1 MTIGVIT
8 VSGVTSRFTYGKI
21 QGELHE
27 ENAVSGYDFDQL
39 DHFQILNV
47 ARGASVNEIKKAFR
61 QEIAIY
67 HPDRF
72 VRASEDEKNY
82 ARARSQR
89 INEAFRVLRDDQLRE
104 NYNLTMPGGSI
115 SRSSAPVPT
124 GPLSQRD
131 HQAELYETALTH
143 INAGRLIQ
151 AVGVLRRLQQLN
163 PFYRD
168 VASLLSTT
176 ETAINARQM
185 TMPHESI
192 RRTSWLTV
200 SIVGIVIA
208 TIAIAWLFTT
218 YGGTETPATETT
230 AVLATE
236 TPLITRTPRITATP
250 EPAQETPTPDP
261 SVLFDDSFTAVNW
274 AEAQGP
280 TWSTAYDGKRFQ
292 LQATTAGDAA
302 WSYRPVDAANVAL
315 TMMFQVT
322 SGSGGAIVR
331 YRNETDFIAVVI
343 EPATK
348 RYRIV
353 RRAGDAFVELATG
366 ESDAIKSGDAVE
378 NEMTVTVVDTS
389 ITLTINGVTL
399 EPLVVEDIP
408 DSARFGMIAIP
419 TTADANVVVDHFT
432 IRVP

>member
-1 MTIGVIT
+1 M
-8 VSGVTSRFTYGKI
+8 
-21 QGELHE
+21 
-27 ENAVSGYDFDQL
+27 AGYDFEQL

-72 VRASEDEKNY
+72 VRASDEEKTY

-89 INEAFRVLRDDQLRE
+89 INEAFRVLKDDQLRE

-115 SRSSAPVPT
+115 TRNSAPVPT

-131 HQAELYETALTH
+131 HQAELYETAQTH
-143 INAGRLIQ
+143 ISAGRLIQ

-168 VASLLSTT
+168 VASLLSST

-192 RRTSWLTV
+192 RRTSWLTI
-200 SIVGIVIA
+200 SIVGIVVA

-218 YGGTETPATETT
+218 YTPGSDATATPVADAATETL
-230 AVLATE
+230 VV
-236 TPLITRTPRITATP
+236 TRTPRITPTA
-250 EPAQETPTPDP
+250 EPAAATATPDP
-261 SVLFDDSFTAVNW
+261 SVLFDDSFTSVNW

-280 TWSTAYDGKRFQ
+280 TWSTAYDGKRYQ
-292 LQATTAGDAA
+292 LKATTAGDAA
-302 WSYRPVDAANVAL
+302 WSYRPIDNPNVTIGL
-315 TMMFQVT
+315 TFQVL
-322 SGSGGAIVR
+322 SGSGGVIVR
-331 YRNETDFIAVVI
+331 YRNETDFVAVVI

-348 RYRIV
+348 RYQIL
-353 RRAGDAFVELATG
+353 RRTGDAFVELSAG
-366 ESDAIKSGDAVE
+366 ESDAIISGAAVE
-378 NEMTVTVVDTS
+378 NEMAVTVVDS
-389 ITLTINGVTL
+389 TLTYSINGTTF
-399 EPLVVEDIP
+399 EPLVVEDMP

-419 TTADANVVVDHFT
+419 TSSDADVVVDHLT
-432 IRVP
+432 IKIPQ

>member
-1 MTIGVIT
+1 M
-8 VSGVTSRFTYGKI
+8 
-21 QGELHE
+21 
-27 ENAVSGYDFDQL
+27 AGYDFEQL

-131 HQAELYETALTH
+131 HQAELYETAQTH
-143 INAGRLIQ
+143 ISAGRLIQ

-168 VASLLSTT
+168 VASLLSST

-200 SIVGIVIA
+200 SIVGIVVA
-208 TIAIAWLFTT
+208 TVAIAWLFTV
-218 YGGTETPATETT
+218 YGTPAASTPTPVAAVATET
-230 AVLATE
+230 AVV
-236 TPLITRTPRITATP
+236 TRTPRITATP

-261 SVLFDDSFTAVNW
+261 SILFDDSFTSVNW
-274 AEAQGP
+274 AEAQGA

-292 LQATTAGDAA
+292 LKATTAGDAA
-302 WSYRPVDAANVAL
+302 WSYRPVDAANAAI
-315 TMMFQVT
+315 TMTFQVM
-322 SGSGGAIVR
+322 SGSGGVIVR
-331 YRNETDFIAVVI
+331 YRNETDFVAVVI
-343 EPATK
+343 DPSTK
-348 RYRIV
+348 SYRV
-353 RRAGDAFVELATG
+353 LRRDGDAFIDLASG
-366 ESDAIKSGDAVE
+366 ESDAIKSGEAVE
-378 NEMTVTVVDTS
+378 NEMTVTVVDS
-389 ITLTINGVTL
+389 SVTL
-399 EPLVVEDIP
+399 SLNGTPLDPITVENLP

-419 TTADANVVVDHFT
+419 TSADADVIVDHLT
-432 IRVP
+432 IRKP